1 MVQQIVL
8 ACDHAGFSLKDV
20 IKSALIERG
29 LDVMDLGCHNAED
42 KVDYPEQAKDLAM
55 AMKEHGI
62 QRGIITCG
70 SGVGVQIA
78 ANRHPWI
85 RAVHAHDAHLAKLSR
100 EHNDS
105 NVLCIGGRFVAPA
118 YGLYIVETWLSSV
131 FEGERHQPRVG
142 MLECLGI
149 EA

>member
-1 MVQQIVL
+1 MAHTIAL
-8 ACDHAGFSLKDV
+8 ACDHAGYSLKAVIHEALLEQGFDV
-20 IKSALIERG
+20 L
-29 LDVMDLGCHNAED
+29 DLGCHSEDD
-42 KVDYPEQAKDLAM
+42 KVDYPEQAKALAL
-55 AMKEHGI
+55 AMKEQDI
-62 QRGIITCG
+62 ARGIITCG

-118 YGLYIVETWLSSV
+118 YGLTIVDSWLSGV

>member
-1 MVQQIVL
+1 MAQKIVL
-8 ACDHAGFSLKDV
+8 ACDHAGYSLKSV
-20 IKSALIERG
+20 IKDALVERG
-29 LDVMDLGCHNAED
+29 FEVMDLGCGSADD
-42 KVDYPEQAKDLAM
+42 KVDYPQKAEALAL

-62 QRGIITCG
+62 NRGIITCG

-118 YGLYIVETWLSSV
+118 YGVTIVESWLSGV
-131 FEGERHQPRVG
+131 FEADRHQPRVG

-149 EA
+149 A